1 MLQDLLHAESFTTVR
16 VKLGSVRV
24 SGKCQ
29 LLEIY
34 IPLPKVVL
42 LILSAPLN
50 DPASYLWKK
59 VMRVL
64 ISNSPAG
71 PRQKRLSWHAN
82 LKALVDAANGSLVAS
97 SNHSN
102 QTHGI
107 QSFRQTPRHTKLG
120 DSLLHHRYL
129 ST

>member
-34 IPLPKVVL
+34 IPLPKVV